1 MSLRTQKKAEESPA
15 GRPRSFDVGRAL
27 DQALQVFRRKGYEG
41 ASLSDLTKA
50 MGINRPSLYA
60 AFGDK
65 ETLFRKA
72 LDRYE
77 MMVQCIMDEAL
88 KNKTARGVVESLL
101 RRAVE
106 MQTQPGSPPGC
117 LTVHGALACGDGSK
131 SIRRELTCRRDQ
143 AEAVIRERFKRAKK
157 ERDLPADCNPADLAR
172 YVATVMQGMAVQA
185 AGGATRSELQRV
197 VNTVL
202 RAWPGH

>member
-1 MSLRTQKKAEESPA
+1 MALRTQKKAEESPV
-15 GRPRSFDVGRAL
+15 GRPRSFDVDRAL

-41 ASLSDLTKA
+41 ASLSDLTEA

-72 LDRYE
+72 LDRYG
-77 MMVQCIMDEAL
+77 MMVQCMMDEAL
-88 KNKTARGVVESLL
+88 KKKTARAVVESFL
-101 RRAVE
+101 REAIE
-106 MQTQPGSPPGC
+106 MQTHPGSPPGC
-117 LTVHGALACGDGSK
+117 LTVHGALACGDESE
-131 SIRRELTCRRDQ
+131 SIRKELTCRRDQ
-143 AEAVIRERFKRAKK
+143 AEAAIRERFKRAKK